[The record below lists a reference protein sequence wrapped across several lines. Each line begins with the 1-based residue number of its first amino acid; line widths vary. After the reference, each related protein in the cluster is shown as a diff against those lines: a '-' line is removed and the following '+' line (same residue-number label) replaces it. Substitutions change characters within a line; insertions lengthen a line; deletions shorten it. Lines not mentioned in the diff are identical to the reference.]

1 MNDWLSIA
9 RNEAFQA
16 SGIIA
21 ALVIMLLL
29 DVVSGLLVAFVR
41 KALNS
46 TISRIGAARKVAT
59 LLVVAVASV
68 FDPMIP
74 NMNWLG
80 MSVNLTSSVCLVFM
94 VTECLSVVENVGI
107 LGVKIPRPLKEALT
121 KIAELEAEDPKTED
135 KPEST

>member
-16 SGIIA
+16 SGLIA